1 MITLLLAMDTS
12 GSKEDCVARLVQ
24 WVSARRKLAT
34 AYILIVGMFYNY
46 LSAMR
51 LGVWHAAKPA
61 SVVYLQVYLLPRLL
75 NERHGLAGRGNHTS
89 LVKNGILLLRKLT

>member
-34 AYILIVGMFYNY
+34 AYILIVDMFCNY
-46 LSAMR
+46 LSVMW

-61 SVVYLQVYLLPRLL
+61 SVVYLQVYFLPRLL
-75 NERHGLAGRGNHTS
+75 NERHGLAGRGNHTLICEKWHTS
-89 LVKNGILLLRKLT
+89 FTKIT